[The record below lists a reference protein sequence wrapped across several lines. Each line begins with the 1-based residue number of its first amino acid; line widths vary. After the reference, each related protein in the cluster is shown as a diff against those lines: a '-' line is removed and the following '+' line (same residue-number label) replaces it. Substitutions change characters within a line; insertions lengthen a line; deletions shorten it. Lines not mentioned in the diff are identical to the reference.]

1 MLLIAHNGTVCKA
14 VLSHTHAFL
23 HTALWLPELLFK
35 ADALPCAP
43 CVPQVAKQHQQQ
55 LEEGEAPGW
64 QPERSWHGVLT
75 DSAESSAVDVAAP
88 APQPQLL
95 NAGSMQQSAACTP
108 GSSSAAK
115 AGPVGRTV
123 EQRRQQ
129 QHAGRAPGPAAAGV
143 SPYLQHQQHAA
154 VRPDTLEVE
163 DVKRQ
168 QRDRQQQQLAQLQA
182 AQHQKQLQQQQQMQ
196 QMHAVRSLSPT
207 RAMDL
212 GAVAALR
219 EKAVAESRVL
229 VAAHISQ
236 AEEALRVSLHT
247 SFIARQP
254 CCHLPVE

>member
-1 MLLIAHNGTVCKA
+1 
-14 VLSHTHAFL
+14 
-23 HTALWLPELLFK
+23 
-35 ADALPCAP
+35 
-43 CVPQVAKQHQQQ
+43 
-55 LEEGEAPGW
+55 
-64 QPERSWHGVLT
+64 
-75 DSAESSAVDVAAP
+75 
-88 APQPQLL
+88 
-95 NAGSMQQSAACTP
+95 
-108 GSSSAAK
+108 
-115 AGPVGRTV
+115 
-123 EQRRQQ
+123 
-129 QHAGRAPGPAAAGV
+129 
-143 SPYLQHQQHAA
+143 
-154 VRPDTLEVE
+154 VE